1 MSKQT
6 RCLACMSEMGSASA
20 CPSCGWQMSSELD
33 NALYLPAGYLLNNR
47 YTMGKVIGV
56 GGFGIVYIAWDN
68 NLDIRVAVKE
78 FLPKEYVAR
87 SSNHV
92 SITPYPGS
100 ADADFFLGVEKFLE
114 EAKALARFQ
123 DHPGIVTVHES
134 FRANNTAYMVMQYLD
149 GMTLKEYL
157 KLQPG
162 EKIAFSVAVKALIP
176 IMDALREVHSAGF
189 VHRDISPD
197 NIFLTSQKQ
206 VKLLDFGSA
215 RYAIGEHSKSLT
227 SVLKHGYAPVEQ
239 YSVKGRQGPWSD
251 VYAVCATIYRCVTG
265 FAPLDAMERIQGD
278 TIKTPKQLGIDI
290 PLSGEVA
297 LMRGLALKAADRF
310 ENIQQLQQA
319 LTTGEAQNIIECP
332 KCGAKN
338 RFKPGH
344 DPNALRCGKC
354 KSDLGLNPVMDHY
367 KIKCPNCGYEGA
379 ERDDIFSK
387 VECPKCGTIYNK
399 LADKSAPHSA
409 IDLGGYRYIPLKEA
423 VGKAWC
429 LGCRNVDSR
438 NKLYYCHQIGTY
450 YHKECLIKKRGTSP
464 SEPST
469 DGGTSKGSRSPDFN
483 SPWIVFALFIILA
496 PILAYFLL
504 TAVSP
509 QPTPSPKYSTPAPT
523 PPAPTT
529 APAPA
534 PTPISPTAVDWGN
547 RAHALYKDGKFTN
560 PRKAIKYLNEAIR
573 LQPNYMDAY
582 FARGVAYS
590 NLGQYKRAIKDYD
603 EAISLKPDS
612 MKFYNSR
619 GLAYSGLKQYQ
630 RAIEDYD
637 EAIRLKPDFE
647 WPYYNRGDAYRHL
660 KQYKRAIQDYDE
672 TIRLKPNF
680 AWAHNNRGI
689 AYIYSGN
696 NPEGC
701 SSLVRACELGFCK
714 IYQLARQ
721 KNICN

>member
-215 RYAIGEHSKSLT
+215 RYAIGEYSKSLT

-239 YSVKGRQGPWSD
+239 YSVKEKQGPWSD

-265 FAPLDAMERIQGD
+265 FAPLDAMERIQGN
-278 TIKTPKQLGIDI
+278 TIKTPKQLGIDVPI
-290 PLSGEVA
+290 HGERA
-297 LMRGLALKAADRF
+297 LMRGLALKAVDRF
-310 ENIQQLQQA
+310 KDSQQLQQA
-319 LTTGEAQNIIECP
+319 LTIGETPAQQA
-332 KCGAKN
+332 GQA
-338 RFKPGH
+338 
-344 DPNALRCGKC
+344 
-354 KSDLGLNPVMDHY
+354 
-367 KIKCPNCGYEGA
+367 
-379 ERDDIFSK
+379 
-387 VECPKCGTIYNK
+387 
-399 LADKSAPHSA
+399 
-409 IDLGGYRYIPLKEA
+409 
-423 VGKAWC
+423 
-429 LGCRNVDSR
+429 
-438 NKLYYCHQIGTY
+438 
-450 YHKECLIKKRGTSP
+450 
-464 SEPST
+464 
-469 DGGTSKGSRSPDFN
+469 GSRAEL
-483 SPWIVFALFIILA
+483 I
-496 PILAYFLL
+496 
-504 TAVSP
+504 
-509 QPTPSPKYSTPAPT
+509 
-523 PPAPTT
+523 
-529 APAPA
+529 
-534 PTPISPTAVDWGN
+534 
-547 RAHALYKDGKFTN
+547 
-560 PRKAIKYLNEAIR
+560 
-573 LQPNYMDAY
+573 
-582 FARGVAYS
+582 
-590 NLGQYKRAIKDYD
+590 
-603 EAISLKPDS
+603 
-612 MKFYNSR
+612 
-619 GLAYSGLKQYQ
+619 
-630 RAIEDYD
+630 
-637 EAIRLKPDFE
+637 
-647 WPYYNRGDAYRHL
+647 
-660 KQYKRAIQDYDE
+660 RAIQGADAASQ
-672 TIRLKPNF
+672 RKPNDPTEKVRPQDGDSRT
-680 AWAHNNRGI
+680 HSEHTIIQDRNKTSVPSKVN
-689 AYIYSGN
+689 
-696 NPEGC
+696 
-701 SSLVRACELGFCK
+701 SLFQ
-714 IYQLARQ
+714 I
-721 KNICN
+721 KNIVALAVVLVCISISYYFLVTIPNQNQAKIAIEQKRLDQELLEKEQRKTQLDKCFVDAEQQANHYLEINGTPVPGKPGRFRADGHVIDAFYRMSREGESACHSRYGNLK